1 MKQLGGYPIIPAAW
15 SRHIKVIW
23 LSAVHTN
30 LLIFRFGTFESVHI
44 NIRSADLLSLL
55 KGDLLVW
62 CDWESTRKK
71 FPWIRNFRSDDVL
84 AEFSS
89 RAEFW
94 YLMGVHNVQS
104 STFSQQR
111 QTAEPWLPRRRL
123 WAGSAATTAWKARE
137 KNKIYGH
144 FPNTGEFTTT
154 KHRRKSKI
162 RSSDP

>member
-30 LLIFRFGTFESVHI
+30 LPIFRFGTFESVHI

-62 CDWESTRKK
+62 SDWESTRKT
-71 FPWIRNFRSDDVL
+71 FPRIRNFRSDDVL
-84 AEFSS
+84 AEFPS

-94 YLMGVHNVQS
+94 CLMESTTRSPPHSVNNGRQQSHDCHAGDYEQDLQQRLPGKYGKKRDLWTFPQHGRVHNN
-104 STFSQQR
+104 
-111 QTAEPWLPRRRL
+111 
-123 WAGSAATTAWKARE
+123 KAPQE
-137 KNKIYGH
+137 I
-144 FPNTGEFTTT
+144 
-154 KHRRKSKI
+154 
-162 RSSDP
+162 